1 MLNRYIEMIIQK
13 KKKDLVKWNHTCNS
27 NRYGLTREHNK
38 NSINSFSLSFSLL
51 SWLVLCR
58 EFFVFFYNQS
68 NVMNKPCIKSLSGL
82 SIFMNVD
89 NGKITV
95 KKKIY
100 SFFLPMFQQNLIQNF
115 CRGKKPVK
123 KNSLVIFINN
133 NDDDVH
139 YLIVLIY
146 LTFFFLLIPV

>member
-68 NVMNKPCIKSLSGL
+68 NVMNKPCIKSLSWL

-95 KKKIY
+95 KKKYIL
-100 SFFLPMFQQNLIQNF
+100 FFCQCSNKIWFRIFAVEKN
-115 CRGKKPVK
+115 RWKKILW
-123 KNSLVIFINN
+123 SSSSTTMMMTYII
-133 NDDDVH
+133 
-139 YLIVLIY
+139 
-146 LTFFFLLIPV
+146 